1 MYEFKWLNY
10 HYRLFTHPRYT
21 IRSVTETF
29 AINYSI
35 ICCDMW
41 HLIFVIAYVLDVKF
55 SPNGKYFPHTFWV
68 EKIDNA
74 IFWCVVPGYTRL
86 LGNEAQVCTS
96 EKAIMTFAKLMS
108 YVLWCIWVYP
118 ASLGLE
124 ADIIFQQ
131 LFFICIFLSFFF
143 SFNKTFFCAAIF
155 FAGLLV
161 SFSLPCDW
169 KHHFYPFFVFFNMA
183 YSRFPFT
190 LTIIY
195 TLSTRYWHRAKSRS
209 KRERVRSANLI
220 LSSI

>member
-143 SFNKTFFCAAIF
+143 FIQQNIFLRCHFFLPVFLFRFHCPAIGNIIF
-155 FAGLLV
+155 IRFLYSSTWLIPV
-161 SFSLPCDW
+161 
-169 KHHFYPFFVFFNMA
+169 HA
-183 YSRFPFT
+183 YNH
-190 LTIIY
+190 LY
-195 TLSTRYWHRAKSRS
+195 T
-209 KRERVRSANLI
+209 
-220 LSSI
+220 